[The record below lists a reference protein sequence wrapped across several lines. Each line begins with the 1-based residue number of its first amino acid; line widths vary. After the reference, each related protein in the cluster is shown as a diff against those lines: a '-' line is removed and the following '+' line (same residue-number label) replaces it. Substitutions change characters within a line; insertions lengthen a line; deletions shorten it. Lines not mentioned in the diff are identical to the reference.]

1 MDVAFDTHF
10 DEVVMFEMPSEADAE
25 RLWLRL
31 QPARLA
37 WLHHRDDT
45 YCVAAVLRAGSGD
58 LGLLWG
64 ELEAWV
70 ADWGVHRVRFEL
82 DGGTYSLRGRA
93 ASVAGAV

>member
-1 MDVAFDTHF
+1 MDFSFDTKF

-45 YCVAAVLRAGSGD
+45 YCVAAVLRAESED
-58 LGLLWG
+58 LALLLR

-70 ADWGVHRVRFEL
+70 ADRGVHQVRFEL
-82 DGGTYSLRGRA
+82 DGRTYSLRGRA
-93 ASVAGAV
+93 AAVASTV